1 LWGAIAPP
9 YCAKVRYWRTN
20 GLRLIR
26 RTRAHFGGGGAHR
39 LDDILIPGTAAQ
51 IGREHVDQ
59 VHIADVGLAFEHAD
73 DQHEEARRAEAAL
86 QPVMVHEGALE
97 GMQLVALG
105 QSLHGA
111 DRFPVGLH
119 GEHQAR
125 ADRLALD
132 EYRAGAAH
140 AVLAPDMGAGL
151 PAI

>member
-1 LWGAIAPP
+1 DAHMKLICERDVRRKATLPGDERPVLEPRHRSADIFLLERTHMHLWGAIAPP
-9 YCAKVRYWRTN
+9 HCAKVRYWRTN

-73 DQHEEARRAEAAL
+73 DQHEETRRAEAAL

-97 GMQLVALG
+97 RMQLV
-105 QSLHGA
+105 
-111 DRFPVGLH
+111 
-119 GEHQAR
+119 
-125 ADRLALD
+125 
-132 EYRAGAAH
+132 
-140 AVLAPDMGAGL
+140 
-151 PAI
+151 